1 MSLSAEGRG
10 VGTGPAKR
18 GGSGPTWISRAYG
31 SFFLVAFALTI
42 VMLLTDSNL
51 RTNFGTV
58 SGYYFHW
65 WVVLVTGVADIL
77 GAALL
82 LALGSRRAAK
92 GGIVGASLL
101 ALIFLG
107 DLLTYQQVGFASA
120 SDFAQYL
127 FGVTYYG
134 GDIRYLYDVLLAV
147 YIVTALFGVIVL
159 WSTRPT
165 QRGEGAAA
173 GPDGPR

>member
-10 VGTGPAKR
+10 VGTGPATH
-18 GGSGPTWISRAYG
+18 GANGPTGISRAYG
-31 SFFLVAFALTI
+31 GFFLVAFALTI
-42 VMLLTDSNL
+42 VMLLTDNNL
-51 RTNFGTV
+51 RTDFDTV
-58 SGYYFHW
+58 SGYYLHW
-65 WVVLVTGVADIL
+65 WVVLVTGVADIV

-82 LALGSRRAAK
+82 VALGSRRAVK

-101 ALIFLG
+101 ALLFLG
-107 DLLTYQQVGFASA
+107 DILTYQEVGFASA

-127 FGVTYYG
+127 FGVTWYG

-147 YIVTALFGVIVL
+147 YIVTALFGLVVL
-159 WSTRPT
+159 WTTRPT
-165 QRGEGAAA
+165 RRGEGAAA